1 MLCFCQ
7 MLWNQHGRFLVMVA
21 TASFCLSIYIIV
33 HTEVPMWYW
42 KSSELWNRFS
52 SFWKTI

>member
-1 MLCFCQ
+1 